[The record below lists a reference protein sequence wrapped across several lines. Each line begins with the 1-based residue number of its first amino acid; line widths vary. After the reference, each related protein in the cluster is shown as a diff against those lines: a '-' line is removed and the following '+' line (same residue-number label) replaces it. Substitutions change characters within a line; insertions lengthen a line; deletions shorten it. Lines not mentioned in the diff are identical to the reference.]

1 MRTPEPKLLYKSQS
15 GGKCAYVYLHPDSF
29 QQSPYM
35 ELTTPSFTMH
45 NLICISLPCISH
57 PRDTMFNDV
66 KGPNPVLGV
75 YMTPID
81 FFLINKNGSLHLSGI
96 KFCDFFYII

>member
-1 MRTPEPKLLYKSQS
+1 MGVFHLEVLL
-15 GGKCAYVYLHPDSF
+15 
-29 QQSPYM
+29 
-35 ELTTPSFTMH
+35 
-45 NLICISLPCISH
+45 N
-57 PRDTMFNDV
+57 
-66 KGPNPVLGV
+66 PNPVLGV